1 MSDNDYYERAS
12 TCLNRVSAW
21 ADKVDEEAIDVMTS
35 DGLVAIEFED
45 GTKYVLNRQS
55 GNGQM
60 WFAAGARAWHYG
72 WDPQRSQWI
81 DDRDGHLLKQRI
93 AEVVSKKLGREVS
106 LP

>member
-1 MSDNDYYERAS
+1 MTDKDYYERAA

-21 ADKVDEEAIDVMTS
+21 ADKVDEEAIDVTTT

-60 WFAAGARAWHYG
+60 WFAAGARAWHYDWKDG
-72 WDPQRSQWI
+72 RWR
-81 DDRDGHLLKQRI
+81 DDRDGHLLEDRI
-93 AEVVSKKLGREVS
+93 VEVVGAKIGRS
-106 LP
+106 LAPIA